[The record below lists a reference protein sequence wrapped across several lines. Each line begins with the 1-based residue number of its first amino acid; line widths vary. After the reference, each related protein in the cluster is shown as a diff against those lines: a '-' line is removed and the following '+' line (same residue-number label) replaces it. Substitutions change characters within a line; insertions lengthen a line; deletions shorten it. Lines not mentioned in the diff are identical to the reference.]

1 MFDYNPYKKD
11 TRKELLASIP
21 DVKHLPIIKG
31 AVLFGGIAL
40 IGLGIGA
47 AIGTYV
53 FFGVITLA
61 GLIAIAESNK
71 YVRYVIVNS
80 SYVID
85 MAIFVATIYAT
96 ATLGVTVAASLTVA
110 GLGYSLAYA
119 PWLRQRALKP
129 KTI

>member
-1 MFDYNPYKKD
+1 MFDYNPYTKD
-11 TRKELLASIP
+11 RRKELLASVP
-21 DVKHLPIIKG
+21 EVKQLPLLKG
-31 AVLFGGIAL
+31 ALLFGGISL
-40 IGLGIGA
+40 IGLGMGA
-47 AIGTYV
+47 AVGTYV
-53 FFGVITLA
+53 FFGVLTLA

-71 YVRYVIVNS
+71 YVRYLVVNS

-119 PWLRQRALKP
+119 PWLRQRSLKP
-129 KTI
+129 KSI